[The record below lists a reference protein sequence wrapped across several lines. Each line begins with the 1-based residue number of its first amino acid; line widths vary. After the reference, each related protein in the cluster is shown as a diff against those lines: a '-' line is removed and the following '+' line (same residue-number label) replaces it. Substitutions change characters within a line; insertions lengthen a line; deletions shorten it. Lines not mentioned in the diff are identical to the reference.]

1 MPPASPAPSKKVMP
15 RSTAPRISRIASGLV
30 PPFVSPKRPLLPP
43 PSPMT
48 LETSPDWPRA
58 TYSMGNPHAFAIIA
72 QALEEP
78 PPRCEFSRMA
88 SLPNR
93 PKGRSIKNLRMVWGF
108 ASRYRGHLAVAA
120 LALAIA
126 AGATVS
132 IPWGF
137 KFVIDKGF
145 GPGAGNPH
153 TIAPWFERLLG
164 VVAVL
169 ALATATRYYFVSW
182 IGERT
187 VADIRLAVHRNL
199 LRLSPGFFEENRPA
213 EITSRIT
220 VDTTIIEQVVGTT
233 VSVALRNTVMGLA
246 CVGILFALA
255 PKLAAMMLLGVPLV
269 VAPII
274 FLGRKVRQ
282 VSTRSQDR
290 IADVGTVTSEVLGAM
305 KILQAFNQEG
315 REASRFGQ
323 AVERV
328 FATAKKRMLLRAI
341 MTAIVIFMIFGAITM
356 VIWQGAIDVA
366 AGRITGGTIAAFV
379 LYGGLLAGAFGNLS
393 EVYCDLLRAAG
404 ASERLSELLEA
415 QPDIHAPAN
424 PAKLPEPARGELAF
438 EQDTFHYP
446 TRPETSAL
454 DGFDLVVRAR
464 ERLAVVGPSGAGKT
478 TLFQLAER
486 FYDPQ
491 AGRILIDGVDLRDA
505 DPADVRQRIAM
516 VPQETVMFAASARDN
531 LRYGNWGATEEQL
544 WQAAR
549 DANAE
554 DFLRALPQGLDTFMG
569 EGGARLSGG
578 QRQRIAIARALLR
591 DAPLLLLDEA
601 TSALDAESERL
612 VQDALDRLM
621 ADRTTIVIAHRLA
634 TVRAADRIVVMDAG
648 RIVEEGTH
656 ASLNARGGLYAR
668 LARLQF
674 EDRAA

>member
-1 MPPASPAPSKKVMP
+1 MSVN
-15 RSTAPRISRIASGLV
+15 
-30 PPFVSPKRPLLPP
+30 
-43 PSPMT
+43 
-48 LETSPDWPRA
+48 PD
-58 TYSMGNPHAFAIIA
+58 S
-72 QALEEP
+72 
-78 PPRCEFSRMA
+78 
-88 SLPNR
+88 R

-108 ASRYRGHLAVAA
+108 AIRYPGHIAVAA
-120 LALAIA
+120 LALLFA
-126 AGATVS
+126 AAATSGV
-132 IPWGF
+132 PYAF
-137 KFVIDKGF
+137 KLIIDKGF
-145 GPGAGNPH
+145 ASGAG
-153 TIAPWFERLLG
+153 TTRDIARWFEYLLMLVG
-164 VVAVL
+164 VMAI
-169 ALATATRYYFVSW
+169 ATAVRFYFVSW
-182 IGERT
+182 LGERT

-233 VSVALRNTVMGLA
+233 VSVALRNIVMGSA
-246 CVGILFALA
+246 CAIILFALS
-255 PKLAAMMLLGVPLV
+255 PKLASLLLLGVPLV
-269 VAPII
+269 VGPII
-274 FLGRKVRQ
+274 VLGRKVRD

-290 IADVGTVTSEVLGAM
+290 IADVGAVTSEVLGAM
-305 KILQAFNQEG
+305 KIVQAFNQQG
-315 REASRFGQ
+315 RETSRFTS

-328 FATAKKRMLLRAI
+328 FATAKRRILLRAI
-341 MTAIVIFMIFGAITM
+341 MTLIVIFLMFGAIIM
-356 VIWQGAIDVA
+356 IIWQGAIDVA
-366 AGRITGGTIAAFV
+366 AGRMSGGTIAAFV
-379 LYGGLLAGAFGNLS
+379 LYGGLLAGAFGALS
-393 EVYCDLLRAAG
+393 EVYGDLLRASG
-404 ASERLSELLEA
+404 ASERLGELLDAE
-415 QPDIHAPAN
+415 PEIRAPAE
-424 PAKLPEPARGELAF
+424 PATLPEPARGELAF
-438 EQDTFHYP
+438 ENVTFHYP
-446 TRPETSAL
+446 TRPESSAL
-454 DGFDLVVRAR
+454 NAFNLAVRPR

-478 TLFQLAER
+478 TIFQLAER

-491 AGRILIDGVDLRDA
+491 SGRVLLDGIDLRDA

-516 VPQETVMFAASARDN
+516 VPQDTVMFAASARDN
-531 LRYGNWGATEEQL
+531 LRYGNWDASEDAL

-554 DFLRALPQGLDTFMG
+554 EFLRALPQGLDTFMG

-621 ADRTTIVIAHRLA
+621 EHRTTIVIAHRLA
-634 TVRAADRIVVMDAG
+634 TVRAADRIVVMDEG